1 MPVLFLASSD
11 IEFNSVKGALTES
24 IGYYHNYTVIIM
36 MCNRVS
42 NLMHQMSCWLIFGFL
57 VGPQSSEAVVCEID

>member
-24 IGYYHNYTVIIM
+24 MGYYHNYTVIIM

-42 NLMHQMSCWLIFGFL
+42 NLMHQMS
-57 VGPQSSEAVVCEID
+57 S